1 MLYDYKCK
9 KCDKTWEESHP
20 VDNRDVPCGKP
31 CPCGSNGTVF
41 RPMSAPGLN
50 FEGSVGKISKTGNF
64 K

>member
-31 CPCGSNGTVF
+31 CPCGSNGTIV
-41 RPMSAPGLN
+41 RLMSAPGLN